1 MRSIILLLLVT
12 ATSCLS
18 AQQLLFD
25 KTIPEQNVAAASRLT
40 NEMRSH
46 YLDSRYLN
54 QKDFLVQHDFLIA
67 ISPNLIG
74 KSKFVKMHRYSS
86 GSFWKNTEIKVYEMG
101 KLVLKQVTVN
111 TLTQLNISKLPAG
124 FYLLSVNDGKGTKAA
139 KFVNE

>member
-25 KTIPEQNVAAASRLT
+25 KTIPEQNVPTASRLK

-46 YLDSRYLN
+46 YLDSRYVN
-54 QKDFLVQHDFLIA
+54 QKDFLVQQDFLIA
-67 ISPNLIG
+67 ISPN
-74 KSKFVKMHRYSS
+74 VM
-86 GSFWKNTEIKVYEMG
+86 
-101 KLVLKQVTVN
+101 
-111 TLTQLNISKLPAG
+111 TLTQLNISKLPAS

-139 KFVNE
+139 KFVEE